1 MKQEFSGD
9 KDEFETLVL
18 AGLKDLKGTDV
29 KRNDQLRTS
38 LGYDEQ
44 SVRDIA
50 RSLLEAAAEQGR
62 KVTFPSPAY
71 YDACKTVGDLVDLL
85 YGRIR

>member
-1 MKQEFSGD
+1 MAHEFSAD
-9 KDEFETLVL
+9 KNEFEALVL
-18 AGLKDLKGTDV
+18 ADLKDMRGIDV
-29 KRNDQLRTS
+29 KRTDQLRTG
-38 LGYDEQ
+38 LGYDER

-62 KVTFPSPAY
+62 RVTFPSPAY